1 MTAQP
6 SSATS
11 SAAANCSSAAFCKDY
26 IECLCSTGGGS
37 MPEKKGCEACI
48 ASHKR
53 GWDKNIPP
61 GLKCT
66 FNRATTLCDEQ
77 PVPPPSPTP
86 APCSTA
92 EDCSLLGRCNNG
104 VCECKKGWTGRV
116 CSKGDFAPLD
126 SGKWQ
131 LMATEIKDHCP
142 LILFQYN
149 SMVVRAVSTTA
160 DAGGPYVHQETV
172 LPPFHHNPTFV
183 GPTPEGYYLL
193 FYIGTDSPGNEIDC
207 RTAIPDKPIH
217 PDPPLKSNGYTTM
230 AYTKDIVNGPWQE
243 KIVLRN
249 NQDPLSA
256 NQSLSW
262 HCNQNNPTAQILS
275 NGTVVLVFRANA
287 CDPYSKPPLCKSPE
301 CTGEKLGVAIADH
314 FLSDFVTH
322 PDPIVATYIQNI
334 TTNNEDPFLW
344 TDPTD
349 NSWHIVNHQQSAG
362 NVCGSPDAG
371 HSCGAHFYAN
381 DPRGPW
387 KMSAD
392 AVYGPDVVLKNG
404 TAASF
409 QTRQRPQLVFN
420 QDGSPSYLFTSGSF
434 EGNNPDLNMLSHTFA
449 HKFN

>member
-1 MTAQP
+1 MYRP
-6 SSATS
+6 HP
-11 SAAANCSSAAFCKDY
+11 
-26 IECLCSTGGGS
+26 LCWGV
-37 MPEKKGCEACI
+37 E
-48 ASHKR
+48 
-53 GWDKNIPP
+53 
-61 GLKCT
+61 
-66 FNRATTLCDEQ
+66 
-77 PVPPPSPTP
+77 
-86 APCSTA
+86 STA
-92 EDCSLLGRCNNG
+92 ITVFDCELLL
-104 VCECKKGWTGRV
+104 
-116 CSKGDFAPLD
+116 PLYAD
-126 SGKWQ
+126 LRNSDGASNLFRPIKDPKSGKWQ

-149 SMVVRAVSTTA
+149 SMVVRAISTTA

-183 GPTPEGYYLL
+183 GPTPEGFYLL